1 MKIFL
6 ISLIFTINLI
16 ANNQYILED
25 IPRIEKELKDD
36 FKTIIKKIKSNKY
49 APDLFLKDI
58 TDYENKAS
66 KLTKKVKLT
75 LNGKKYFKHTNYEYK
90 KDKRYY
96 KLRDIA
102 SSVSLFSKYQEKVR
116 VAIKK
121 LKPFF
126 IDGKKYHYQYE
137 TYIPSLTYHQ
147 IYLSQIRNYKRDRK
161 DKLDFFIKLPTASH
175 INSIDKNNM
184 YIKIATK
191 FGKMYFDKSDL
202 DLVTAIYKEMRLS
215 NEFYHEYKT
224 LLKRFKQNKI

>member
-16 ANNQYILED
+16 ANN
-25 IPRIEKELKDD
+25 
-36 FKTIIKKIKSNKY
+36 
-49 APDLFLKDI
+49 
-58 TDYENKAS
+58 
-66 KLTKKVKLT
+66 
-75 LNGKKYFKHTNYEYK
+75 
-90 KDKRYY
+90 
-96 KLRDIA
+96 
-102 SSVSLFSKYQEKVR
+102 
-116 VAIKK
+116 
-121 LKPFF
+121 
-126 IDGKKYHYQYE
+126 QYE

-147 IYLSQIRNYKRDRK
+147 IYLSQIRNHKRDRK

-202 DLVTAIYKEMRLS
+202 DLVIAIYKEMRLS
-215 NEFYHEYKT
+215 NKFYHEYKT